1 MAFKNFMHYKA
12 AMKIKIDRLL
22 NIYQEKNNFIFKNSG
37 GKITEIISLAVDYGL
52 FSVRIRTKLVRV

>member
-22 NIYQEKNNFIFKNSG
+22 NIYQEKNNFIFKNPG
-37 GKITEIISLAVDYGL
+37 GKITTGY
-52 FSVRIRTKLVRV
+52 T